1 MGGTGKEKPWGRGCR
16 NTAQGMWNPTK
27 DWNPESK
34 FHYKENWNQVPGI
47 RNPRRGI
54 QNPRLSWIALHVAIP
69 NRTYQGESKG
79 FTVHTFNIKSDSAHS
94 ALR

>member
-1 MGGTGKEKPWGRGCR
+1 MGQERKSPGDEVAGIQLKGCGTLLRIGI
-16 NTAQGMWNPTK
+16 QNPSSTIK
-27 DWNPESK
+27 K
-34 FHYKENWNQVPGI
+34 NWNQVPGI